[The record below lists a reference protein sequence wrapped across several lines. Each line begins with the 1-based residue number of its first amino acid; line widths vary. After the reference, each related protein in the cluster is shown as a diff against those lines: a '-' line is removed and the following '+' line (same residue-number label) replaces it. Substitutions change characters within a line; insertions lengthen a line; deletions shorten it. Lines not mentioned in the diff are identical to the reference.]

1 MSAPGHPP
9 PLALVVMGVSGSGK
23 STVAAALAQRLGAAL
38 VDGDDLHPAANVEK
52 MRAGHPLTDEDR
64 WPWLDDV
71 GRWLAA
77 HAQSPGGVTAC
88 SALRRSYRDRL
99 RRWCPGLWG
108 CGGDR
113 PLKAFCLIR
122 RAEWRSHGIAEH
134 ETVVG
139 PQDARRAP
147 VECLPVFLGAE
158 SRERRPAQM
167 NLAAGASRLGF
178 CEDQPGTPLPLQGAP
193 HREGAGGEVNV

>member
-9 PLALVVMGVSGSGK
+9 SLALVVMGVSGSGK

-99 RRWCPGLWG
+99 RRWCPGTSFVHLD
-108 CGGDR
+108 GDPALIAAR
-113 PLKAFCLIR
+113 QSARHGHFMPSSLQASQQATLEPLAPDE
-122 RAEWRSHGIAEH
+122 AG
-134 ETVVG
+134 VVV
-139 PQDARRAP
+139 DVALP
-147 VECLPVFLGAE
+147 VEDLVDTV
-158 SRERRPAQM
+158 
-167 NLAAGASRLGF
+167 LAALAA
-178 CEDQPGTPLPLQGAP
+178 DPGSAHQ
-193 HREGAGGEVNV
+193 